1 MTNTEISPSTAA
13 PVRPRLGWLD
23 ALRGLAALVVVYEHA
38 LNPLYPELRGVT
50 GPWFDAGWYG
60 VIVFFLVSGY
70 VIPASLERR
79 GSVAGFWI
87 GRGFRLYP
95 LWAVVVCAALLLV
108 VTGIDGI
115 HVYLTDNPVTATLAH
130 LTMLQDLLNAPNVVN
145 VLWTLSYEMAFY
157 LLVTALFVAR
167 WHRRSAEVAA
177 GFGVLAV
184 VAGGVLPTILLTHRG
199 PTLVTTL
206 AAVVLGGG
214 GLAGVLSSRPA
225 LRRAGAVALAVLPL
239 GLIAVNSRIPAWQSL
254 TILATMFAG
263 TALYRWQAGQ
273 ISRGRGWAVAGGVP
287 VAATG
292 AALLWHDG
300 DPLPWVAAVLAAWA
314 TFGAGML
321 LADRRVPAW
330 WAWLGMVSYSVYLIH
345 PILLEIVD
353 GFLDDPAAVAWPY
366 RVGLGA
372 LVVAVLLGCSALT
385 YRLVEAPAQR
395 LGRRIAAR
403 STGSSNARRSS
414 PGGG

>member
-1 MTNTEISPSTAA
+1 MANTEISPATVIH
-13 PVRPRLGWLD
+13 PRPRLGWLD
-23 ALRGLAALVVVYEHA
+23 ALRGVAALVVVYEHA

-50 GPWFDAGWYG
+50 GPWFAAGWYG

-95 LWAVVVCAALLLV
+95 LWAVVVGDALLLA

-115 HVYLTDNPVTATLAH
+115 HVWLTDRPVTAVLAH

-157 LLVTALFVAR
+157 LLATALFVAGR
-167 WHRRSAEVAA
+167 HRRSAEVAA

-184 VAGGVLPTILLTHRG
+184 AAGGVLPMTLLTRTG
-199 PTLVTTL
+199 PTLATTL
-206 AAVVLGGG
+206 AAIALAGC
-214 GLAGVLSSRPA
+214 GLAGALSSRA
-225 LRRAGAVALAVLPL
+225 VARRAGAVALAVLTL

-263 TALYRWQAGQ
+263 TALYRAEAGQ
-273 ISRGRGWAVAGGVP
+273 ISWRRAGLLAGGVP
-287 VAATG
+287 VAAV
-292 AALLWHDG
+292 AAAMLWHTE
-300 DPLPWVAAVLAAWA
+300 DPLPWVVAIVAAWA
-314 TFGAGML
+314 TFAAGML
-321 LADRRVPAW
+321 LAHRDVPAL
-330 WAWLGMVSYSVYLIH
+330 WAWLGTVSYSVYLIH

-366 RVGLGA
+366 RAGLGV
-372 LVVAVLLGCSALT
+372 LVVAALLGCAALT
-385 YRLVEAPAQR
+385 YRIVEAPAQR
-395 LGRRIAAR
+395 LGRRIASR
-403 STGSSNARRSS
+403 YQDGRPMSRQRV
-414 PGGG
+414 